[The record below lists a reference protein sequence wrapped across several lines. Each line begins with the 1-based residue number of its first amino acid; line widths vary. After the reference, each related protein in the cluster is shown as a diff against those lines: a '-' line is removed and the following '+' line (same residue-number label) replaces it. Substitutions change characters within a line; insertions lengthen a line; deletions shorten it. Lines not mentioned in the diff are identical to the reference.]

1 MKVDYKD
8 TSMLTEQEKT
18 ILQNIIEEY
27 SQKINVEELIIDL
40 KVVNKGGKRK
50 RYTIIVN
57 AKDYHA
63 KVEDWDLSKT
73 VHKALKKIINEIN
86 HKDRK
91 NIFGKLFKI

>member
-8 TSMLTEQEKT
+8 TSMLTEEEKT
-18 ILQNIIEEY
+18 ILQNITGEY
-27 SQKINVEELIIDL
+27 SEKIDAEEIIIDL

-50 RYTIIVN
+50 RYTIMIN

-73 VHKALKKIINEIN
+73 LHKALKKIINEIN
-86 HKDRK
+86 HKERK
-91 NIFGKLFKI
+91 NIFSKLFKI